1 MLVSK
6 QVSKHTLKTKVLRG
20 SCVGLYEEM
29 SFKPISYPRLM
40 EAERSRAGSEF
51 QTTGTTTWKL
61 RWSN

>member
-1 MLVSK
+1 M
-6 QVSKHTLKTKVLRG
+6 
-20 SCVGLYEEM
+20 CIGLYEEL

-61 RWSN
+61 RWSNWVLIQGTIISRRSP